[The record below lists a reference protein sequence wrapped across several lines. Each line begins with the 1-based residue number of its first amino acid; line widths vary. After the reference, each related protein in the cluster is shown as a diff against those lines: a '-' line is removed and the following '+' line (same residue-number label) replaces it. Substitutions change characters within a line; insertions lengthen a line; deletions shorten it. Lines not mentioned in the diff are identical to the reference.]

1 MNKTAIVTG
10 ASSGIGRAIA
20 ERLLQMGYRVSGIS
34 RIMTQTPIDH
44 PAFTPLNCDLGN
56 AKEINTLCSQLKQN
70 NTVTLLVNAAGF
82 GRFEPHEELSPE
94 TIETMVAVNL
104 TAPMLLSN
112 QLLRTLKANRG
123 IIINITSI
131 EALRSSKF
139 SALYS
144 ATKSGLRAFG
154 QALFE
159 EVRIND
165 VNVVTINP
173 DMTDTAFFDE
183 LRFGVHESEDAK
195 LLAEDIAY
203 AVEQILNSRSG
214 MAITEMTIRPQ
225 RFGIS
230 KKKS

>member
-20 ERLLQMGYRVSGIS
+20 ERLLKLDYHVIGIG
-34 RIMTQTPIDH
+34 RTITENTIGHPEFTPIV
-44 PAFTPLNCDLGN
+44 CDLSQTNDVIALWPQLQADN
-56 AKEINTLCSQLKQN
+56 AIS
-70 NTVTLLVNAAGF
+70 LLVNAAGF
-82 GRFEPHEELSPE
+82 GRFEPHEELTPE
-94 TIETMVAVNL
+94 TIEQMVAVNL
-104 TAPMLLSN
+104 TAPMTLTN
-112 QLLRTLKANRG
+112 QLLRTLKANQG
-123 IIINITSI
+123 TIINITSI

-159 EVRIND
+159 EVRKSG

-173 DMTDTAFFDE
+173 DMTDTGFFNE

-195 LLAEDIAY
+195 LLAEDIAD

-214 MAITEMTIRPQ
+214 MAITEMTIRSQ

-230 KKKS
+230 KKS